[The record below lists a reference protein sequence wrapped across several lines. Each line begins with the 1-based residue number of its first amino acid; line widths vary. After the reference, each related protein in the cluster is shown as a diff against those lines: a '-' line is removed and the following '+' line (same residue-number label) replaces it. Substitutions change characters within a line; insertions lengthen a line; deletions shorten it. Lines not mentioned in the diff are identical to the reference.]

1 MDRPRLRGRIRVP
14 KIIFVRHGQ
23 AQFGQANYDKLSEVG
38 HEQAVALGKALFE
51 QGIAIDHWVR
61 GDMVR
66 HAETLRGISQGM
78 RTQVSHQIV
87 TPDLNEYDFTGQ
99 LNARFVGSKAPV
111 GLHTDRK
118 THFRALRETL
128 ALWQNDK
135 ILNPPESWAAFETRL
150 KRAQQTIFGLEG
162 DTILVVSSG
171 GAISKIVANALGVS
185 HAKQVDLQLQIK
197 NASMSTFI
205 YSRRTGGFFLNA
217 FNETPF
223 VSAKTQHLLTYS

>member
-1 MDRPRLRGRIRVP
+1 VP

-51 QGIAIDHWVR
+51 QGITIDHWVR

-66 HAETLRGISQGM
+66 HTETLKGISQGM

-99 LNARFVGSKAPV
+99 LNARFVGSKAPA

>member
-1 MDRPRLRGRIRVP
+1 MP

-51 QGIAIDHWVR
+51 QGITIDHWVR

-99 LNARFVGSKAPV
+99 LNARFVGSKAPA

>member
-1 MDRPRLRGRIRVP
+1 MP

-23 AQFGQANYDKLSEVG
+23 AQFGQANYDKLSDVG
-38 HEQAVALGKALFE
+38 HEQSVALGKALFE
-51 QGIAIDHWVR
+51 QGITIDHWVR

-66 HAETLRGISQGM
+66 HAETLKGISQGT

-87 TPDLNEYDFTGQ
+87 TPDLNEYDFTGL
-99 LNARFVGSKAPV
+99 LNARFVGGQAHA

-118 THFRALRETL
+118 THFRLLRETL
-128 ALWQNDK
+128 ALWQNDE
-135 ILNPPESWAAFETRL
+135 IANPPESWATFETRL

-171 GAISKIVANALGVS
+171 GAISKIVANALSVS

>member
-1 MDRPRLRGRIRVP
+1 MP

-23 AQFGQANYDKLSEVG
+23 AQFGQENYDKLSDVG
-38 HEQAVALGKALFE
+38 TEQAVALGNALFE
-51 QGIAIDHWVR
+51 QGITIDSWIR

-66 HAETLRGISQGM
+66 HDETLRGISQGM
-78 RTQVSHQIV
+78 GTQIKDQII
-87 TPDLNEYDFTGQ
+87 TPDLNEYDFTG
-99 LNARFVGSKAPV
+99 LLDARFSGGDAPA

-118 THFRALRETL
+118 THFRLLRETL
-128 ALWQNDK
+128 ALWQNDE
-135 ILNPPESWAAFETRL
+135 ITNPPESWATFETRL
-150 KRAQQTIFGLEG
+150 KRAQHTIFGLEG
-162 DTILVVSSG
+162 VTILVVSSG
-171 GAISKIVANALGVS
+171 GVISKIIANALGIS
-185 HAKQVDLQLQIK
+185 DAKQVDLQLQIK

>member
-1 MDRPRLRGRIRVP
+1 MP

-38 HEQAVALGKALFE
+38 HEQSVALGTSLLE
-51 QGIAIDHWVR
+51 QGITIDHWVR

-66 HAETLRGISQGM
+66 HAETLKGISQGI
-78 RTQVSHQIV
+78 RTQVSRQIV
-87 TPDLNEYDFTGQ
+87 TPDLNEYDFTG
-99 LNARFVGSKAPV
+99 LLDARFVGDKAPV

-118 THFRALRETL
+118 THFRLLRETL
-128 ALWQNDK
+128 ALWQNDE
-135 ILNPPESWAAFETRL
+135 IATPPESWATFETRL
-150 KRAQQTIFGLEG
+150 KRAQQTIFRLEG

-223 VSAKTQHLLTYS
+223 VSVKTQHLLTYS

>member
-1 MDRPRLRGRIRVP
+1 
-14 KIIFVRHGQ
+14 VRHGQ

-38 HEQAVALGKALFE
+38 HEQAVALGKAIFE
-51 QGIAIDHWVR
+51 QGITIDHWVS

>member
-1 MDRPRLRGRIRVP
+1 VP

-51 QGIAIDHWVR
+51 QGITIDHWVR

-66 HAETLRGISQGM
+66 HTETLRGISQGM

-99 LNARFVGSKAPV
+99 LNARFVGSKAPA

>member
-1 MDRPRLRGRIRVP
+1 VP

-38 HEQAVALGKALFE
+38 HEQAVALGKAIFE
-51 QGIAIDHWVR
+51 QGITIDHWVS

>member
-1 MDRPRLRGRIRVP
+1 MP

-38 HEQAVALGKALFE
+38 HEQSFALGAALFE
-51 QGIAIDHWVR
+51 QGITIDHWVR

-66 HAETLRGISQGM
+66 HAETLMGISQGM
-78 RTQVSHQIV
+78 RTRVTDQIV
-87 TPDLNEYDFTGQ
+87 TPDLNEYDFTGL
-99 LNARFVGSKAPV
+99 LNARFADGKAPA

-118 THFRALRETL
+118 THFRLLRETL
-128 ALWQNDK
+128 ALWQNGEITK
-135 ILNPPESWAAFETRL
+135 PPETWVTFEARL
-150 KRAQQTIFGLEG
+150 KRAQQAIFELQG

-197 NASMSTFI
+197 NASMSTLI

-223 VSAKTQHLLTYS
+223 VSAKMQHLLTYS

>member
-1 MDRPRLRGRIRVP
+1 VP

-23 AQFGQANYDKLSEVG
+23 AQFGQANYDKLSAVG
-38 HEQAVALGKALFE
+38 HEQSVALGKALFE
-51 QGIAIDHWVR
+51 QGITIDHWVR

-66 HAETLRGISQGM
+66 HAETLRGVSQGM
-78 RTQVSHQIV
+78 RTQVTDQFV
-87 TPDLNEYDFTGQ
+87 TPDLNEYDFTG
-99 LNARFVGSKAPV
+99 LLDARFADGKAPA

-118 THFRALRETL
+118 IHFRALRETL
-128 ALWQNDK
+128 ALWQNDE
-135 ILNPPESWAAFETRL
+135 ISNPAESWAAFETCL
-150 KRAQQTIFGLEG
+150 LRAQQTIFGLEG

>member
-1 MDRPRLRGRIRVP
+1 VP

-38 HEQAVALGKALFE
+38 HEQAVALGKAIFE
-51 QGIAIDHWVR
+51 QGITIDHWVR

>member
-1 MDRPRLRGRIRVP
+1 MP

-38 HEQAVALGKALFE
+38 HEQAVALGKAIFE
-51 QGIAIDHWVR
+51 QGITIDHWVS

-66 HAETLRGISQGM
+66 HAETLKGISQGM

-99 LNARFVGSKAPV
+99 LNARFVGGKAPA

-171 GAISKIVANALGVS
+171 GVISKIVANALGVS

>member
-1 MDRPRLRGRIRVP
+1 VP

-38 HEQAVALGKALFE
+38 HEQAVALGKAIFE
-51 QGIAIDHWVR
+51 QGITIDHWVR

-66 HAETLRGISQGM
+66 HTETLKGISQGM

>member
-1 MDRPRLRGRIRVP
+1 MRVP

-38 HEQAVALGKALFE
+38 HEQAVALGKAIFE
-51 QGIAIDHWVR
+51 QGITIDHWVS

-150 KRAQQTIFGLEG
+150 KRAQQTILGLEG

>member
-1 MDRPRLRGRIRVP
+1 MP

-51 QGIAIDHWVR
+51 QGITIDHWVS

-99 LNARFVGSKAPV
+99 LNARFVGSKAPA

>member
-1 MDRPRLRGRIRVP
+1 MP

-23 AQFGQANYDKLSEVG
+23 AQFGQANYDKLSDVG
-38 HEQAVALGKALFE
+38 HEQSVALGKALFE
-51 QGIAIDHWVR
+51 QGITIDHWVR

-66 HAETLRGISQGM
+66 HAETLKGISQGT
-78 RTQVSHQIV
+78 RTQISHQIV
-87 TPDLNEYDFTGQ
+87 TPDLNEYDFTGL
-99 LNARFVGSKAPV
+99 LNARFVGGQAPA

-118 THFRALRETL
+118 THFRLLRETL
-128 ALWQNDK
+128 AMWQNDE
-135 ILNPPESWAAFETRL
+135 IANPPESWATFETRL
-150 KRAQQTIFGLEG
+150 QCAQQTIFGLEG
-162 DTILVVSSG
+162 DTILVATSG
-171 GAISKIVANALGVS
+171 GAISKIVANALSVS

>member
-1 MDRPRLRGRIRVP
+1 MP

-23 AQFGQANYDKLSEVG
+23 AQFGQVNYDKLSEVG
-38 HEQAVALGKALFE
+38 HEQAVALGTSLLE
-51 QGIAIDHWVR
+51 QGITIDHWVR

-78 RTQVSHQIV
+78 RTQISHQIV
-87 TPDLNEYDFTGQ
+87 TPDLNEYDFTGL
-99 LNARFVGSKAPV
+99 LNARFADGKAPA

-118 THFRALRETL
+118 THFRLLRETL
-128 ALWQNDK
+128 ALWQNGEIAK
-135 ILNPPESWAAFETRL
+135 PPETWAAFEARL
-150 KRAQQTIFGLEG
+150 KRAQQAIFELQG

>member
-1 MDRPRLRGRIRVP
+1 MP

-38 HEQAVALGKALFE
+38 HEQAVALGKAIFE
-51 QGIAIDHWVR
+51 QGITIDHWVS

-205 YSRRTGGFFLNA
+205 YSRRTGGFFL
-217 FNETPF
+217 
-223 VSAKTQHLLTYS
+223 

>member
-1 MDRPRLRGRIRVP
+1 MP

-38 HEQAVALGKALFE
+38 HEQAVALGKAIFE
-51 QGIAIDHWVR
+51 QGITIDHWVS

-150 KRAQQTIFGLEG
+150 KRAQQTIVELEG

>member
-1 MDRPRLRGRIRVP
+1 ML

-23 AQFGQANYDKLSEVG
+23 AQFGQANYDKLSVVG
-38 HEQAVALGKALFE
+38 HEQAVGLGTSLLE
-51 QGIAIDHWVR
+51 QGITIDHWVR

-66 HAETLRGISQGM
+66 HVETLKGISQGM

-87 TPDLNEYDFTGQ
+87 TLDLNEYDFTGL
-99 LNARFVGSKAPV
+99 LNARFADGKAPV

-118 THFRALRETL
+118 THFRLLRETL
-128 ALWQNDK
+128 ALWQNDE
-135 ILNPPESWAAFETRL
+135 IANPPESWAAFETRL

>member
-1 MDRPRLRGRIRVP
+1 MP

-23 AQFGQANYDKLSEVG
+23 AQFGQANYDKLSDVG
-38 HEQAVALGKALFE
+38 HEQSVALGKALFE
-51 QGIAIDHWVR
+51 QGITIDHWVR

-66 HAETLRGISQGM
+66 HAETLKGISQGT

-87 TPDLNEYDFTGQ
+87 TPDLNEYDFTGL
-99 LNARFVGSKAPV
+99 LNARFVGGQAPV

-118 THFRALRETL
+118 THFHLLRETL
-128 ALWQNDK
+128 ALWQNDE
-135 ILNPPESWAAFETRL
+135 IANPPESWATFETRL
-150 KRAQQTIFGLEG
+150 KSAQQTIFGLEG

-171 GAISKIVANALGVS
+171 GAISKIVANALSVS

>member
-1 MDRPRLRGRIRVP
+1 MP

-38 HEQAVALGKALFE
+38 HEQAVALGKAIFE
-51 QGIAIDHWVR
+51 QGITIDHWVS

-171 GAISKIVANALGVS
+171 GVISKIVANALGVS

>member
-1 MDRPRLRGRIRVP
+1 MP

-38 HEQAVALGKALFE
+38 HEQSVALGKAIFE
-51 QGIAIDHWVR
+51 QGITIDHWVS

>member
-1 MDRPRLRGRIRVP
+1 MP

-23 AQFGQANYDKLSEVG
+23 AQFGQANYDKLSDVG
-38 HEQAVALGKALFE
+38 HEQSVALGKALFE
-51 QGIAIDHWVR
+51 QGITIDHWVR

-66 HAETLRGISQGM
+66 HAETLKGISQGT

-150 KRAQQTIFGLEG
+150 KRAQQTIFGIEG
-162 DTILVVSSG
+162 GTILVVSSG

-185 HAKQVDLQLQIK
+185 QAKQVDLQLQIK

>member
-1 MDRPRLRGRIRVP
+1 MP

-51 QGIAIDHWVR
+51 QGITIEHWVR

-150 KRAQQTIFGLEG
+150 KRAQQTILGLEG

>member
-1 MDRPRLRGRIRVP
+1 MP

-23 AQFGQANYDKLSEVG
+23 AQFGQANYDKLSDVG
-38 HEQAVALGKALFE
+38 HEQSVALGKALFE
-51 QGIAIDHWVR
+51 QGITIDHWVR

-66 HAETLRGISQGM
+66 HAETLKGISQGT
-78 RTQVSHQIV
+78 RTQVTHQIV
-87 TPDLNEYDFTGQ
+87 TPDLNEYDFTGL
-99 LNARFVGSKAPV
+99 LNARFVGGQAPA
-111 GLHTDRK
+111 GLHKDRK
-118 THFRALRETL
+118 THFRLLRETL
-128 ALWQNDK
+128 AMWQNDE
-135 ILNPPESWAAFETRL
+135 IANPPESWATFETRL

-162 DTILVVSSG
+162 DTILVVTSG
-171 GAISKIVANALGVS
+171 GAISKIVANALSVS

>member
-1 MDRPRLRGRIRVP
+1 MT

-23 AQFGQANYDKLSEVG
+23 AQFGKANYDKLSGVG
-38 HEQAVALGKALFE
+38 HEQSVALGAALFE
-51 QGIAIDHWVR
+51 QGITIDHWVR

-66 HAETLRGISQGM
+66 HAETLMRISQGM
-78 RTQVSHQIV
+78 RTRVTDQIV
-87 TPDLNEYDFTGQ
+87 TPDLNEYDFTGL
-99 LNARFVGSKAPV
+99 LNARFADGKAPA

-118 THFRALRETL
+118 THFRLLRETL
-128 ALWQNDK
+128 ALWQNGEIAK
-135 ILNPPESWAAFETRL
+135 PPETWVTFEARL
-150 KRAQQTIFGLEG
+150 KRAQQAIFELQG

-197 NASMSTFI
+197 NASMSTLI

-223 VSAKTQHLLTYS
+223 VSAKMQHMLTYS

>member
-1 MDRPRLRGRIRVP
+1 MP

-38 HEQAVALGKALFE
+38 HEQAVALGKAIFE
-51 QGIAIDHWVR
+51 QGITIDHWVR

-66 HAETLRGISQGM
+66 HAETLKGISQGM

>member
-1 MDRPRLRGRIRVP
+1 MP

-23 AQFGQANYDKLSEVG
+23 AQFGQANYDKLSDVG
-38 HEQAVALGKALFE
+38 HEQSVALGKALFE
-51 QGIAIDHWVR
+51 QGITIDHWVR

-66 HAETLRGISQGM
+66 HAETLKGISQGT

-128 ALWQNDK
+128 ALWQNDE

>member
-1 MDRPRLRGRIRVP
+1 VP

-38 HEQAVALGKALFE
+38 HEQAVALGKAIFE
-51 QGIAIDHWVR
+51 QGITIDHWVS

-150 KRAQQTIFGLEG
+150 KRAQQTIFELEG

>member
-1 MDRPRLRGRIRVP
+1 MP

-51 QGIAIDHWVR
+51 QGITIDHWVR

-66 HAETLRGISQGM
+66 HAETLKGISQGM
-78 RTQVSHQIV
+78 RTHVSHQIV

-99 LNARFVGSKAPV
+99 LNARFVGGKAPA

>member
-1 MDRPRLRGRIRVP
+1 MP

-23 AQFGQANYDKLSEVG
+23 AQFGKANYDKLSDVG
-38 HEQAVALGKALFE
+38 HEQSVALGAALFE
-51 QGIAIDHWVR
+51 QGITIDHWVR

-66 HAETLRGISQGM
+66 HAETLMGISQGM
-78 RTQVSHQIV
+78 RTRVTDQIV
-87 TPDLNEYDFTGQ
+87 TPDLNEYDFTGL
-99 LNARFVGSKAPV
+99 LNARFADGKAPA

-118 THFRALRETL
+118 THFRLLRETL
-128 ALWQNDK
+128 ALWQNGEIAK
-135 ILNPPESWAAFETRL
+135 PPETWVTFEARL
-150 KRAQQTIFGLEG
+150 KRAQQAIFELQG

-223 VSAKTQHLLTYS
+223 VSAKMQHLLTYS

>member
-1 MDRPRLRGRIRVP
+1 MP

-38 HEQAVALGKALFE
+38 HEQAVALGKAILE
-51 QGIAIDHWVR
+51 QGITIDHWVS

-171 GAISKIVANALGVS
+171 GVISKIVANALGVS

>member
-1 MDRPRLRGRIRVP
+1 
-14 KIIFVRHGQ
+14 
-23 AQFGQANYDKLSEVG
+23 QANYDKLSEVG
-38 HEQAVALGKALFE
+38 HEQAVALGKAIFE
-51 QGIAIDHWVR
+51 QGITIDHWVS